1 MAPPRRRH
9 APTLALRTYFDADV
23 VIWLLRGHA
32 AALAL
37 FERTVS
43 EPGAAMSMS
52 AIQRAE
58 IVMHMKPGE
67 EAATLELLSLFHT
80 EPVTDEVVDLAAT
93 FYRLWRSSHG
103 IDVNDA
109 ILAATAAL
117 TGGRI
122 ITLNTKH
129 YPMPGIAVE
138 RAWEESPG

>member
-1 MAPPRRRH
+1 M
-9 APTLALRTYFDADV
+9 
-23 VIWLLRGHA
+23 W
-32 AALAL
+32 
-37 FERTVS
+37 
-43 EPGAAMSMS
+43 MS

-58 IVMHMKPGE
+58 IVMHMKAGE

-93 FYRLWRSSHG
+93 FYRQWRSSHG

-109 ILAATAAL
+109 ILAATATL

-138 RAWEESPG
+138 RAWEENPGKQPGPGR